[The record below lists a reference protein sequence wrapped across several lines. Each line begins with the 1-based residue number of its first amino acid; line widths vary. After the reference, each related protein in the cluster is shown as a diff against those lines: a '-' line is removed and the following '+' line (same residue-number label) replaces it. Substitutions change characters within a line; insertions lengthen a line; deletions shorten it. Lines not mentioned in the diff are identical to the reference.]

1 MNSPHIGQ
9 PLIHEDEKRMMI
21 GHLVSEM
28 LEVAL
33 GYARDSCGY
42 RISKDL
48 VSILSVETRLEILRI
63 AGYSSA
69 K

>member
-1 MNSPHIGQ
+1 MNSPHVEQ

-21 GHLVSEM
+21 GHLVSEL

-33 GYARDSCGY
+33 GYARENCGY

-48 VSILSVETRLEILRI
+48 VSILSVETGLEILRI
-63 AGYSSA
+63 AGYSSTE
-69 K
+69 